1 MERLTNFL
9 DELFKRYDV
18 SDEDIAKCGEILAGL
33 GKGDLVTEG
42 DEANLPDMG
51 DEDEHE
57 DEEDELAFH

>member
-42 DEANLPDMG
+42 DQFDAPNMG
-51 DEDEHE
+51 DEDGNEA
-57 DEEDELAFH
+57 EEDEPAFH